1 MQLWPV
7 EHFFSH
13 FFSRSVLIWKKS
25 EENRIQL
32 VRGSL
37 QNPYFRS
44 RDKYLCSW
52 CWLDLGNSIKP
63 WITYFNQICS
73 DFFSL
78 HNENSWKLTPFQ
90 DQHSSLMNFVGTIPR
105 PLPSI
110 NSTSYTFNHH
120 VKFRFFKVSGLNPTT
135 ILGKSTRT
143 RQMMKLNLTWNLKA
157 GCSLKGFVEYF

>member
-1 MQLWPV
+1 M
-7 EHFFSH
+7 
-13 FFSRSVLIWKKS
+13 KKPS
-25 EENRIQL
+25 FHMRFTIPAH
-32 VRGSL
+32 S
-37 QNPYFRS
+37 
-44 RDKYLCSW
+44 DKYIWNISVVGV
-52 CWLDLGNSIKP
+52 DLTKVRSLIKP